1 MNDTT
6 TTLHPLSGYRF
17 NMLADAAMDM
27 LVQCTPSAC
36 KLWLVMCKA
45 RRWGDDRIRHSVA
58 ALTAAAGMS
67 KPTVLRSVK
76 ELRDAGL
83 LRYEACRNR
92 TTDYE
97 VIGVLP
103 RGRRPEPG
111 SARDVHIRRCLQSLP
126 TVDNP
131 VDNPVDNV
139 PSGVPAGGAPE
150 VPVVKKFNRS
160 SAAGVKKVDLIQ
172 RELPT
177 KRKEVGCCSSN
188 PSTARVNSEQGNDL
202 LPDPFS
208 EWRRRRVAHGRFLAE
223 QDTEDTAGT
232 MTAEDA
238 IAGVHREVH
247 RLWMGGD
254 TVGEIL
260 EKFLVPIHAVE
271 VAYSPEAVPGALGG
285 DWQPF
290 AADRAPSARFSAM
303 LGAPDGSDYVRS
315 VWDRVRQAA
324 VWRELTPRVVRAAV
338 QAVGPADEVP
348 ADRMVVELWSQVKA
362 QRLSVRTVINEATG
376 TPVEEASEQ

>member
-1 MNDTT
+1 MDDTT
-6 TTLHPLSGYRF
+6 TTLRPLSGYRF
-17 NMLADAAMDM
+17 NMLADAAMDV

-36 KLWLVMCKA
+36 KVWLVMCKA
-45 RRWGDDRIRHSVA
+45 RRWGSDRVRHSVA

-67 KPTVLRSVK
+67 KPTVLRAVK

-111 SARDVHIRRCLQSLP
+111 SARDIHLRRCLQSLP

-131 VDNPVDNV
+131 VDNPVDNL
-139 PSGVPAGGAPE
+139 PSGVPAGGVPE
-150 VPVVKKFNRS
+150 GPVVKKLNRS

-177 KRKEVGCCSSN
+177 KRKEVGSTCSSL
-188 PSTARVNSEQGNDL
+188 TRARETDEQKNDL
-202 LPDPFS
+202 RADPFS

-223 QDTEDTAGT
+223 QGTEDKAGT
-232 MTAEDA
+232 MTADDA
-238 IAGVHREVH
+238 VAGVRREVH

-271 VAYSPEAVPGALGG
+271 VAYSPEDVPVACGA

-303 LGAPDGSDYVRS
+303 LGATAGSDYARS

-324 VWRELTPRVVRAAV
+324 VWRELTPRAVWAAV
-338 QAVGPADEVP
+338 EIVGTADEVP
-348 ADRMVVELWSQVKA
+348 ADRMVLEIWSQVKA

-376 TPVEEASEQ
+376 VPVEEASEQ